1 MAAWCNNH
9 ESSGT
14 GKHYGGKGG
23 TGWQPG
29 LGNKCGIVWYLD
41 DYDDR
46 DLPRYNAPGGVAG
59 WWHCTL

>member
-29 LGNKCGIVWYLD
+29 LGNKCGIVWY
-41 DYDDR
+41 
-46 DLPRYNAPGGVAG
+46 NAPGGAGLVAG